1 MLRREGL
8 EGMDVFPFPSVRP
21 HPTLALCVVSF
32 GDAVGGRTCAFRRLS
47 LSLSPLMSRSSC
59 FLMPLLCSLLEL
71 PRSFWCVVDAEKH
84 QNSRPLASP
93 LTQIILVFHRQRR
106 AVDN

>member
-8 EGMDVFPFPSVRP
+8 EGTDVFPFPSVRP

-32 GDAVGGRTCAFRRLS
+32 GDAVGGRTFAFRK

-71 PRSFWCVVDAEKH
+71 PRSFCCVVDAEKH

-93 LTQIILVFHRQRR
+93 LTQIILAFHRQRG
-106 AVDN
+106 AGDN